1 MAAASLLSCGAP
13 ALQRAWYIPSCV
25 VQCQQ
30 LLAQKCQPAFNT
42 IRAAFDLGPKER
54 AVYLRQPVR
63 AASQPHNLYHLAK
76 STLAFLLDAHNSVGK
91 TIWWVLLRVLCL
103 RKAVPQDT
111 ASLQCGILSISSFQQ
126 LQSILQHHG
135 HQGGTG
141 AAPSLVMF
149 ENKLVRFSYRCPR
162 ARGGSSRLERRR
174 EGP

>member
-1 MAAASLLSCGAP
+1 MAAAPLLSCGAP
-13 ALQRAWYIPSCV
+13 ALQRAWYIPFCV

-76 STLAFLLDAHNSVGK
+76 STLVFLLDAHNSVGK

-111 ASLQCGILSISSFQQ
+111 ASLQCWDLEHFILSTVAIHSSRGS
-126 LQSILQHHG
+126 LCN
-135 HQGGTG
+135 TMATR
-141 AAPSLVMF
+141 AAPASH
-149 ENKLVRFSYRCPR
+149 P
-162 ARGGSSRLERRR
+162 GW
-174 EGP
+174 